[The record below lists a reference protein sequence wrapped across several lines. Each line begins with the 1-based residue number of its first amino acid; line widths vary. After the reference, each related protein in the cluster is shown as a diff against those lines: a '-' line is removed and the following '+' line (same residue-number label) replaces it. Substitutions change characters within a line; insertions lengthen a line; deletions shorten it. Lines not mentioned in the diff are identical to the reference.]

1 MKIKKGKSLVKNA
14 SLNVIKQICTLAFS
28 LITFPYVSR
37 VLGDVAYGRYSFAT
51 SIIEYLLIFSA
62 SAGGAYAIREGARI
76 KNNNIKFSVFSSE
89 IFSISC
95 FFNVIAY
102 IVLFFL
108 IVFWSKL
115 YSYRELLMILSLRLL
130 ATTIGVEWIFNI
142 FEDFKNI
149 TIRQIAVQGLGLLLT
164 LLLVHSNSDVNL
176 YAIATV
182 IAMSGANIINFIVSR
197 KYVKFTFTRSLNLK
211 KHFKPIM
218 MILFYSAMIT
228 VYSNSDI
235 IMLGLMKNDSV
246 VGAYSV
252 SAKIYG
258 IAKNIFIAALTVLLP
273 RISSYLGN
281 NELTKMKLIINKTL
295 NILLI
300 GLGPAIILL
309 IFYAKPVILIVAG
322 KDYLQGT
329 ASLQLLSVALLFAVV
344 SSLLTT
350 NIMIPNRQEDKI
362 TVIVAISAITNV
374 VLNFCFIPMWGATAA
389 ALTTVIAELIVCVG
403 ALMFTRRY
411 IEFRM
416 IMVMFL
422 KITMSCIAMIVIL
435 IFISNFKINSIL
447 ELFIGSIISCV
458 IYAVCLGLFNSH
470 IFRKI

>member
-1 MKIKKGKSLVKNA
+1 
-14 SLNVIKQICTLAFS
+14 
-28 LITFPYVSR
+28 
-37 VLGDVAYGRYSFAT
+37 
-51 SIIEYLLIFSA
+51 
-62 SAGGAYAIREGARI
+62 
-76 KNNNIKFSVFSSE
+76 
-89 IFSISC
+89 
-95 FFNVIAY
+95 
-102 IVLFFL
+102 
-108 IVFWSKL
+108 
-115 YSYRELLMILSLRLL
+115 MILSLRLL